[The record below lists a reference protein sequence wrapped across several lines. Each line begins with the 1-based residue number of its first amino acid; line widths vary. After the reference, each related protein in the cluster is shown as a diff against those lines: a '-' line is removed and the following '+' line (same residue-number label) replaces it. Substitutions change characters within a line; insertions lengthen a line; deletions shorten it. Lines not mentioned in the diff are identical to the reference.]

1 MPDNPRLEAA
11 LFYARRGWPVFPVHY
26 PVKTNTGFRC
36 SCGKSDCNSAKHPMT
51 LHGLKDAS
59 TDQSQI
65 KTWWGKYPEAN
76 IGLATGEVSGLVVI
90 DVDPRHGGHDSL
102 KAIKRLGNIPITPT
116 VFTGG
121 GGEHIYL
128 AHPGNGTRIKSIAQ
142 LGGYD
147 GIDLKADGGYIIAPP
162 SRHVSGGRYAWKVN
176 HLKNKVAVIPDWLR
190 TLLLHSCAPPKGH
203 VHKDNISFPL
213 EGGVTRY
220 APDIF
225 TFQNGRRDID
235 LFSLAVVL
243 RRGGLDEAQAT
254 KIVESFAKNECVP
267 PETEEKVAQK
277 IKSAY
282 SRESSIGAEV
292 REWIQCQSGNISYAE
307 CDKELHIVSTSNK
320 ALRRVTFQRAVEAG
334 IIERVSNLVGIF
346 RVIENNLE
354 EIDFMNIEDESPLPI
369 KWPFGLENL
378 VDIMPKNI
386 VILAGGKDAGKT
398 VFCLN
403 TILNNQHNF
412 RDRKSVV

>member
-36 SCGKSDCNSAKHPMT
+36 SCGKSDCTSAKHPMT

-128 AHPGNGTRIKSIAQ
+128 AHPGNGTRIKSMAQ

-213 EGGVTRY
+213 EGGV
-220 APDIF
+220 
-225 TFQNGRRDID
+225 
-235 LFSLAVVL
+235 
-243 RRGGLDEAQAT
+243 
-254 KIVESFAKNECVP
+254 
-267 PETEEKVAQK
+267 
-277 IKSAY
+277 
-282 SRESSIGAEV
+282 
-292 REWIQCQSGNISYAE
+292 
-307 CDKELHIVSTSNK
+307 
-320 ALRRVTFQRAVEAG
+320 
-334 IIERVSNLVGIF
+334 
-346 RVIENNLE
+346 
-354 EIDFMNIEDESPLPI
+354 M
-369 KWPFGLENL
+369 
-378 VDIMPKNI
+378 M
-386 VILAGGKDAGKT
+386 
-398 VFCLN
+398 
-403 TILNNQHNF
+403 
-412 RDRKSVV
+412 